1 MVAEEA
7 VVSVVVFLFWVF
19 GCDLWLVVWVI
30 VVVVW

>member
-7 VVSVVVFLFWVF
+7 VVFVVVFLFWVF
-19 GCDLWLVVWVI
+19 GRDLWF